1 MKPLPG
7 QKELP
12 LVIDHRKTFYDF
24 IKDPNSGKV
33 TTSHQLTSDEMG
45 VSPDEFIAIKGKR
58 LAKLFIKYDDKP
70 TSEMWIEILRLSR
83 ELVK

>member
-12 LVIDHRKTFYDF
+12 LVIDRRIVVCAGDLG
-24 IKDPNSGKV
+24 NAV
-33 TTSHQLTSDEMG
+33 TSICDSD
-45 VSPDEFIAIKGKR
+45 SKGKQLAR
-58 LAKLFIKYDDKP
+58 LFLKYDDKP

-83 ELVK
+83 ELAK

>member
-12 LVIDHRKTFYDF
+12 LVIYNQMEKYKHPVEVGDCFMSNHELL
-24 IKDPNSGKV
+24 GK
-33 TTSHQLTSDEMG
+33 Q
-45 VSPDEFIAIKGKR
+45 
-58 LAKLFIKYDDKP
+58 LAKLFLKYDDKP

>member
-7 QKELP
+7 QKELS
-12 LVIDHRKTFYDF
+12 LVIDRRVVVCTG
-24 IKDPNSGKV
+24 NAA
-33 TTSHQLTSDEMG
+33 TSLCDSDN
-45 VSPDEFIAIKGKR
+45 KGKQLAR
-58 LAKLFIKYDDKP
+58 LFLKYDEKP

>member
-12 LVIDHRKTFYDF
+12 LVIDRRVVVCTGNSVTSAYD
-24 IKDPNSGKV
+24 
-33 TTSHQLTSDEMG
+33 SD
-45 VSPDEFIAIKGKR
+45 SKGKQLAR
-58 LAKLFIKYDDKP
+58 LFLKYDDKP

-83 ELVK
+83 ELLK

>member
-12 LVIDHRKTFYDF
+12 LVIDRRVVVCTGNAETSLYD
-24 IKDPNSGKV
+24 
-33 TTSHQLTSDEMG
+33 SDN
-45 VSPDEFIAIKGKR
+45 KGKQ
-58 LAKLFIKYDDKP
+58 LASLFLKYDDKP

>member
-12 LVIDHRKTFYDF
+12 LVIDHKITVYDSVESF
-24 IKDPNSGKV
+24 DGDDIFN
-33 TTSHQLTSDEMG
+33 
-45 VSPDEFIAIKGKR
+45 IAHKGKQ
-58 LAKLFIKYDDKP
+58 LAKLFLKYDDKP

-83 ELVK
+83 EMVR

>member
-12 LVIDHRKTFYDF
+12 LVIDHKRCTILKECDVSYSTSSDTENKA
-24 IKDPNSGKV
+24 IWSGK
-33 TTSHQLTSDEMG
+33 G
-45 VSPDEFIAIKGKR
+45 RA
-58 LAKLFIKYDDKP
+58 LAKLFLKYDDNP

>member
-12 LVIDHRKTFYDF
+12 LVIDHKKKDWDF
-24 IKDPNSGKV
+24 FEVLD
-33 TTSHQLTSDEMG
+33 SDDTC
-45 VSPDEFIAIKGKR
+45 SIAHNGKR
-58 LAKLFIKYDDKP
+58 LAKLFLKYDDKP

>member
-24 IKDPNSGKV
+24 IKDTNGGKMKSAEENQSV
-33 TTSHQLTSDEMG
+33 KL
-45 VSPDEFIAIKGKR
+45 AR
-58 LAKLFIKYDDKP
+58 LFLKYDEKP

>member
-12 LVIDHRKTFYDF
+12 LVIDRTRSLSEILKINSENRWSEFH
-24 IKDPNSGKV
+24 KDCEETES
-33 TTSHQLTSDEMG
+33 
-45 VSPDEFIAIKGKR
+45 VSEVAHKGKR
-58 LAKLFIKYDDKP
+58 LAKLFLKYDDKP

>member
-12 LVIDHRKTFYDF
+12 LVINHKRCTILKECNVSYSASS
-24 IKDPNSGKV
+24 DPENKAVWAG
-33 TTSHQLTSDEMG
+33 QG
-45 VSPDEFIAIKGKR
+45 RA
-58 LAKLFIKYDDKP
+58 LAKLFLKYDDKP

-83 ELVK
+83 ELAK

>member
-12 LVIDHRKTFYDF
+12 LVIDRRVVLCAG
-24 IKDPNSGKV
+24 N
-33 TTSHQLTSDEMG
+33 EE
-45 VSPDEFIAIKGKR
+45 VSPYGSDSKGKQLAR
-58 LAKLFIKYDDKP
+58 LFLKYDDKP

>member
-12 LVIDHRKTFYDF
+12 LVIDRRVVVCASNEEASLCD
-24 IKDPNSGKV
+24 
-33 TTSHQLTSDEMG
+33 SD
-45 VSPDEFIAIKGKR
+45 SKGKQ
-58 LAKLFIKYDDKP
+58 LARLFIKYDDKP

-83 ELVK
+83 ELAK

>member
-1 MKPLPG
+1 MKPLLG

-12 LVIDHRKTFYDF
+12 LVIDRTRSLSEILKINAENRWSEFH
-24 IKDPNSGKV
+24 KDCAETES
-33 TTSHQLTSDEMG
+33 
-45 VSPDEFIAIKGKR
+45 VSEVADKGKR
-58 LAKLFIKYDDKP
+58 LAKLFLKYDDKP

>member
-12 LVIDHRKTFYDF
+12 LVIDHKKTVYDSVESF
-24 IKDPNSGKV
+24 DSGDLFKMA
-33 TTSHQLTSDEMG
+33 H
-45 VSPDEFIAIKGKR
+45 KGKH
-58 LAKLFIKYDDKP
+58 LAKLFLKYDDKP

>member
-12 LVIDHRKTFYDF
+12 LVIDHKK
-24 IKDPNSGKV
+24 KDWDLFEV
-33 TTSHQLTSDEMG
+33 VDSDDICSM
-45 VSPDEFIAIKGKR
+45 AHKGKQ
-58 LAKLFIKYDDKP
+58 LAKLFLKYDDNP

>member
-24 IKDPNSGKV
+24 IKDPNGGKMKV
-33 TTSHQLTSDEMG
+33 VEEDKG
-45 VSPDEFIAIKGKR
+45 VKLAR
-58 LAKLFIKYDDKP
+58 LFLKYDDKP

-83 ELVK
+83 ELAK

>member
-12 LVIDHRKTFYDF
+12 LVIDRTIDQIQKLNNEYYKEDVVAMGIHERA
-24 IKDPNSGKV
+24 GK
-33 TTSHQLTSDEMG
+33 G
-45 VSPDEFIAIKGKR
+45 VD
-58 LAKLFIKYDDKP
+58 LARLFIKYDDKP

>member
-12 LVIDHRKTFYDF
+12 LVINHKRCTILKECNVSYS
-24 IKDPNSGKV
+24 NSSYPENKSVLDSQGR
-33 TTSHQLTSDEMG
+33 
-45 VSPDEFIAIKGKR
+45 A
-58 LAKLFIKYDDKP
+58 LAKLFLKYDDKP

-83 ELVK
+83 ELAK

>member
-12 LVIDHRKTFYDF
+12 LVIDRRVVVCAGNEEASLYD
-24 IKDPNSGKV
+24 
-33 TTSHQLTSDEMG
+33 SD
-45 VSPDEFIAIKGKR
+45 SKGKQ
-58 LAKLFIKYDDKP
+58 LAKLFLKYDDKP
-70 TSEMWIEILRLSR
+70 TSEMWIEIIRLSR

>member
-12 LVIDHRKTFYDF
+12 LVIDRRVVVCTGNAKTSIYD
-24 IKDPNSGKV
+24 
-33 TTSHQLTSDEMG
+33 SD
-45 VSPDEFIAIKGKR
+45 SKGKQ
-58 LAKLFIKYDDKP
+58 LAKLFLKYDDKP

>member
-12 LVIDHRKTFYDF
+12 LVIDRRVVVCTGNEEASLYD
-24 IKDPNSGKV
+24 
-33 TTSHQLTSDEMG
+33 SD
-45 VSPDEFIAIKGKR
+45 SKGKQ
-58 LAKLFIKYDDKP
+58 LASLFLKYDDKP